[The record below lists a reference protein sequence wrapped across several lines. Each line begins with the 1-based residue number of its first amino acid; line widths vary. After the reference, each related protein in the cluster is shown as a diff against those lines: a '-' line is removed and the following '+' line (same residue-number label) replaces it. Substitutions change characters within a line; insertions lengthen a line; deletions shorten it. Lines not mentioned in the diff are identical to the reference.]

1 MSIRHLQPFFAPR
14 SVAVV
19 GASERARSVGF
30 TLFQNLRTS
39 GFKGSVWPVNGK
51 RDEVQGVRAFHALS
65 ELPECPELVV
75 VCTPAAT
82 VPQVVREAGQ
92 VGCRAVLIISAG
104 FREAGEE
111 GKRLEADVRAAAAEF
126 DGLRIVGPNCLGVI
140 APHSG
145 LNASFAATMPQ
156 PGHVAFVSQSG
167 ALCTAVLDWAAEQGL
182 GFSCFASVGNMLD
195 VGFDDLIDYLAADP
209 QTQALML
216 YVESITQAREF
227 LSAARA
233 FTRVK
238 PIVAY
243 KAGRFA
249 QSAQAAA
256 SHTGALAGVDAV
268 YEAAFARAGIERVFE
283 MEDLFDCAEL
293 LARQPQPPGGRL
305 AIITNAGGPG
315 VMATDAL
322 LASNGTLASL
332 SPQTIER
339 LNAALPPYWSH
350 NNPIDVLGDAPA
362 KRYAAAV
369 EAVLADTGVD
379 AVLVI
384 LTPQAMTQATETA
397 QQVIAAAGR
406 SRTRES
412 SVEVTNDGSLTT
424 SATGNQN
431 YPTKPVLTVWMG
443 GPSVAE
449 ARTLFHRANVP
460 TYSTPEQAVRAVQH
474 LVSFANRR
482 SLLTETPR
490 DVAASGSVDRETI
503 RKLIARPAGTT
514 GESWLLAE
522 PESKALLAAYG
533 IPVVTPL
540 PAASAEQAV
549 GHARQMGYPVVLKL
563 LSPDIT
569 HKTDVGGVKLNL
581 KSDREVIEAFEQ
593 ILQTARLKVPEARLE
608 GVSVQPMVTTS
619 RGFELIVGTN
629 RDPIFGPVI
638 LVGRGG
644 VTAEVD
650 RDRALELPPL
660 NERLARRM
668 LESLRSWPLLLGY
681 RGRPGANVD
690 RLIETLIR
698 FSYLVADV
706 PEIAELDINPLLAT
720 AEGVQ
725 ALDARVLIRP
735 PVNVSSESLRPFAHL
750 AIHPYPTQLV
760 RTATLKD
767 GTLITLRPIQP
778 EDEPLWKDMLDR
790 SSPESRWFRFRHVFQ
805 HATHEMAVRYCF
817 IDYDREMALV
827 AELDTPAGPKL
838 LGVGRLV
845 SDVDHVA
852 AEYAVMVTDDWQ
864 GRGVGTLLTTECL
877 KIARDWGVRDVT
889 AETTADNIR
898 MQRVFERQGFE
909 RSTDWESGTVIVKKH
924 IEPDWPTD

>member
-1 MSIRHLQPFFAPR
+1 MSIHHLQSFFAPR

-19 GASERARSVGF
+19 GASDRPGSVGF

-39 GFKGSVWPVNGK
+39 GFAGPVWPVNAK
-51 RDEVQGVRAFHALS
+51 RDEVQGVRAFPALS
-65 ELPECPELVV
+65 KLPAAPELVV
-75 VCTPAAT
+75 VCTPAAS
-82 VPQVVREAGQ
+82 VPQVVREAGHI
-92 VGCRAVLIISAG
+92 GCRAVLIISAG
-104 FREAGEE
+104 FREAGDE
-111 GKRLEADVRAAAAEF
+111 GKRLEAEIREAAAAF
-126 DGLRIVGPNCLGVI
+126 DGLRIVGPNCLGVM
-140 APHSG
+140 APHAG
-145 LNASFAATMPQ
+145 LNASFAATMAK

-167 ALCTAVLDWAAEQGL
+167 ALCTSVLDWADEQQL
-182 GFSCFASVGNMLD
+182 GFSCFVSVGNMLD

-209 QTQALML
+209 HTQALML

-322 LASNGTLASL
+322 LADNGTLAQL
-332 SPQTIER
+332 SAETLTR
-339 LNAALPPYWSH
+339 LNAALPAYWSH

-362 KRYAAAV
+362 DRYAAAV
-369 EAVLADTGVD
+369 EVALADPGVD
-379 AVLVI
+379 AALVI

-397 QQVIAAAGR
+397 QQVITAKRR
-406 SRTRES
+406 SS
-412 SVEVTNDGSLTT
+412 
-424 SATGNQN
+424 
-431 YPTKPVLTVWMG
+431 KPLVTVWMG
-443 GPSVAE
+443 GPSVAA
-449 ARTLFHRANVP
+449 ARSLFHQANVP

-474 LVSFANRR
+474 LVSFAQRR

-490 DVAASGSVDRETI
+490 DVGSNQPVDRDLV
-503 RKLIARPAGTT
+503 RKLLARPTNVT
-514 GESWLLAE
+514 SESWLLAE

-540 PAASAEQAV
+540 PAATAEQAV
-549 GHARQMGYPVVLKL
+549 GIARQMGYPVVLKL

-581 KSDREVIEAFEQ
+581 KSDREVIEAYEQ
-593 ILQTARLKVPEARLE
+593 ILQTARLRVPEARLE
-608 GVSVQPMVTTS
+608 GVSVQPMITTS
-619 RGFELIVGTN
+619 RGFELIVGTK

-706 PEIAELDINPLLAT
+706 PEIDELDINPLLAT
-720 AEGVQ
+720 VDGVQ
-725 ALDARVLIRP
+725 ALDARVVIRP
-735 PVNVSSESLRPFAHL
+735 PAQVSSEQLRPFAHL
-750 AIHPYPTQLV
+750 AIHPYPTHFV
-760 RTATLKD
+760 KTVTLRD

-778 EDEPLWKDMLDR
+778 EDEPLWTDLLAR
-790 SSPESRWFRFRHVFQ
+790 CSPESRRFRFRHLFLQ
-805 HATHEMAVRYCF
+805 TTHEMAVRYCF
-817 IDYDREMALV
+817 IDYDRELALV
-827 AELDTPAGPKL
+827 AEQDTPTGPQL

-845 SDVDHVA
+845 SDADHVS
-852 AEYAVMVTDDWQ
+852 AEYAVLVADDWQ
-864 GRGVGTLLTTECL
+864 SQGLGTLLTTECL
-877 KIARDWGVRDVT
+877 RIARDWGVRDIT
-889 AETTADNIR
+889 AETSTDNLR
-898 MQRVFERQGFE
+898 MQKVFEHHGFE
-909 RSTDWESGTVIVKKH
+909 HTTDWESGTVIVRKSLR
-924 IEPDWPTD
+924 

>member
-1 MSIRHLQPFFAPR
+1 MSTRNIDAFFAPR

-19 GASERARSVGF
+19 GASERPGSVGF

-39 GFKGSVWPVNGK
+39 GFGGPVWPVNGK
-51 RDEVQGVRAFHALS
+51 RDEVQGVPAFRSLAS
-65 ELPECPELVV
+65 LPSPPELVV
-75 VCTPAAT
+75 VCVPAAT

-92 VGCRAVLIISAG
+92 TGCRAVLIISAG
-104 FREAGEE
+104 FREAGAE
-111 GKRLEADVRAAAAEF
+111 GRQLEQQVKAAAAEF
-126 DGLRIVGPNCLGVI
+126 NGLRIVGPNCLGVI
-140 APHSG
+140 APHAG
-145 LNASFAATMPQ
+145 LNASFAATMPK

-167 ALCTAVLDWAAEQGL
+167 ALCTSVLDWAEEQGL
-182 GFSCFASVGNMLD
+182 GFSCFVSVGNMLD
-195 VGFDDLIDYLAADP
+195 VGFDDLIDFLASDP
-209 QTQALML
+209 HTQALML

-233 FTRVK
+233 FTRLK

-293 LARQPQPPGGRL
+293 LARQPRISSGRL

-332 SPQTIER
+332 SPETIEK
-339 LNAALPPYWSH
+339 LNAALPVYWSH
-350 NNPIDVLGDAPA
+350 NNPIDVLGDAPPD
-362 KRYAAAV
+362 RYAAAV
-369 EAVLADTGVD
+369 EAALADPGVD
-379 AVLVI
+379 AALVI
-384 LTPQAMTQATETA
+384 LTPQAMALSTETA
-397 QQVIAAAGR
+397 QQVVA
-406 SRTRES
+406 STRHS
-412 SVEVTNDGSLTT
+412 S
-424 SATGNQN
+424 
-431 YPTKPVLTVWMG
+431 KPVLTTWMG
-443 GPSVAE
+443 GPSITA
-449 ARTLFHRANVP
+449 ARTIFHQANVP
-460 TYSTPEQAVRAVQH
+460 TYSTPEQAVRAAQH
-474 LVSFANRR
+474 LVSFARRR

-490 DVAASGSVDRETI
+490 EMPIDWNVDRAAV
-503 RKLIARPAGTT
+503 RGLLSRPAGVT
-514 GESWLLAE
+514 GESWLLNE
-522 PESKALLAAYG
+522 PASKALLAAYG
-533 IPVVTPL
+533 IPVVTPI
-540 PAASAEQAV
+540 AANSAEMAV
-549 GHARQMGYPVVLKL
+549 GVARQIGYPVVLKL

-569 HKTDVGGVKLNL
+569 HKTDVGGVVLNL
-581 KSDREVIEAFEQ
+581 KSDREVIAAYDQ
-593 ILQTARLKVPEARLE
+593 ILQTARLRAPDARLE

-619 RGFELIVGTN
+619 RGFELIVGTK

-681 RGRPGANVD
+681 RGRPGVNVD

-706 PEIAELDINPLLAT
+706 PEIDELDINPLLAT

-725 ALDARVLIRP
+725 ALDARVVIRP
-735 PVNVSSESLRPFAHL
+735 SMSLVGEARNPRPYAHL
-750 AIHPYPTQLV
+750 AIHPYPTQYV
-760 RTATLKD
+760 RSETLRD
-767 GTLITLRPIQP
+767 GTSITLRPIQP
-778 EDEPLWKDMLDR
+778 EDEPLWTDLLDR
-790 SSPESRWFRFRHVFQ
+790 CSPESRQFRFRHVFQ

-817 IDYDREMALV
+817 IDYDRELALV
-827 AELDTPAGPKL
+827 AERDTPTGPQL

-845 SDVDHVA
+845 ADAEHTS
-852 AEYAVMVTDDWQ
+852 AEYAVLVADEWQ
-864 GRGVGTLLTTECL
+864 GRGLGALLTRRCL
-877 KIARDWGVRDVT
+877 EIARDWQVHTIT
-889 AETTADNIR
+889 AETSTDNVR
-898 MQRVFERQGFE
+898 MQRVFTREGFTVE
-909 RSTDWESGTVIVKKH
+909 TDWDSKTVLVRKSL
-924 IEPDWPTD
+924 D